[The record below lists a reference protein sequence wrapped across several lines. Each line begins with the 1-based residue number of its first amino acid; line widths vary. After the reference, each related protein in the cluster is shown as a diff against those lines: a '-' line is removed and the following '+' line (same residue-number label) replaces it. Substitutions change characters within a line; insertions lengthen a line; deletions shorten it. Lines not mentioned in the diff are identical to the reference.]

1 MMAGDFGD
9 MAEVCGEVLGI
20 VRDREMGKGVLSSF
34 ESVLISSLH

>member
-9 MAEVCGEVLGI
+9 RAEVYGEVLGI
-20 VRDREMGKGVLSSF
+20 VEMGKGVLSSF